1 MFGSSDSQIGTILG
15 KNTASYSISDTD
27 HKIKDKIIEL
37 D

>member
-1 MFGSSDSQIGTILG
+1 MFGSSDSPVGTIVG

-27 HKIKDKIIEL
+27 HIIKYKIIKL